1 MCVPSFLI
9 LSFNINPTSS
19 SSSQSCLEIQG
30 GVVFFVDGPLTPQ
43 LISGWKSG
51 KLAGKQTV
59 IGQLQVAWSFWDPLK
74 KMDTSKVLSLVSN
87 FPEMQIANSY
97 ANPACQFEPWLTT
110 REFESAALISTGTAS
125 VRWQPYDPTRGK
137 TRAYTCDG
145 DHSFGEFKSRE
156 EQQRRFA

>member
-30 GVVFFVDGPLTPQ
+30 GSCFSSTAPWPLNWF
-43 LISGWKSG
+43 LE

>member
-1 MCVPSFLI
+1 MYPVSCSYL
-9 LSFNINPTSS
+9 LTST
-19 SSSQSCLEIQG
+19 LL
-30 GVVFFVDGPLTPQ
+30 VAPHPNLA
-43 LISGWKSG
+43 WKSKAG
-51 KLAGKQTV
+51 RVFHRQPPDPSIDFWMKKRELAGKQTV
-59 IGQLQVAWSFWDPLK
+59 TGQLQVAWSFWDPLK
-74 KMDTSKVLSLVSN
+74 KKDTSKVLSLVSN

-125 VRWQPYDPTRGK
+125 VIRWQPYDPTRGK